1 MRVAAPLLFVLFLL
15 SGCASVGALQ
25 PAQVSGRGKGQVGL
39 EMSQQATWNRGAFVS
54 YPMVGVS
61 GRYGVSDRVDLGGR
75 VGPTGLEA
83 QVKVQLSAPTSP
95 GVIFSLAPS
104 VGFAATEAN
113 EVKLRYLNIA
123 LPLLIGVPLPRG
135 HQLLLSP
142 RVFNTLYN
150 LEGGSISGT
159 LNTVSLGAS
168 VGVAFRVWKLWLI
181 PEFGVAHPM
190 LVTTVNSSGTG
201 GTFAI
206 GAATTFQL
214 NFSVLWGNS

>member
-1 MRVAAPLLFVLFLL
+1 MRLSAAILLLL

-25 PAQVSGRGKGQVGL
+25 PAHVSGKGKGQLGL
-39 EMSQQATWNRGAFVS
+39 ELSQQANWNRGSFVS
-54 YPMVGVS
+54 YPMVGVA

-75 VGPTGLEA
+75 IGPTGLEA
-83 QVKVQLSAPTSP
+83 QVKVQLSAPGST

-104 VGFAATEAN
+104 VGVAATDAQD
-113 EVKLRYLNIA
+113 VKLRYLNIA

-135 HQLLLSP
+135 HQLILCP
-142 RVFNTLYN
+142 RVFDTLYN
-150 LEGGSISGT
+150 LDSGSLYGT
-159 LNTVSLGAS
+159 LNTLFLGAS
-168 VGVAFRVWKLWLI
+168 IGVGLRVWKLWLI

-190 LVTTVNSSGTG
+190 LVSTLRSGGPG

-206 GAATTFQL
+206 GATTTFQL